1 MKKFACM
8 LLALLLCLTSVAAL
22 AEYTPS
28 KKAADLTKVEVTAEN
43 LPADSGFFIRIV
55 NEDETEYQKQLNIC
69 EAEVAKLAASDSIEA
84 YFGAN
89 VDLKALVAANQMNV
103 FEFKP
108 IIAGNYDVAYGKVTA
123 KMLFSTPYEVGEKV
137 AVMIGLVN
145 ENADGTIT
153 VDWNAF
159 EGVGIAADQI
169 EAAGSIQVEL
179 DAETVLAIQN
189 GIALLAV
196 VSD

>member
-55 NEDETEYQKQLNIC
+55 NEDETEYQKQLSIC
-69 EAEVAKLAASDSIEA
+69 EAEVAKLAASDSVET

-108 IIAGNYDVAYGKVTA
+108 IIAGGYDAAYGKVTA
-123 KMLFSTPYEVGEKV
+123 KMLFSTPYEAGEKV

-159 EGVGIAADQI
+159 EGVGIAADQV

>member
-28 KKAADLTKVEVTAEN
+28 KKAIDLTKVEVTAEN

-69 EAEVAKLAASDSIEA
+69 EAEVAKLAASDSVET
-84 YFGAN
+84 YFGTD
-89 VDLKALVAANQMNV
+89 VDLKAIVAADQMNV

-108 IIAGNYDVAYGKVTA
+108 IIAGDYDAAYGKVTA

-159 EGVGIAADQI
+159 EGVGIAAEQI

-179 DAETVLAIQN
+179 DTETVLAIQN

>member
-1 MKKFACM
+1 
-8 LLALLLCLTSVAAL
+8 
-22 AEYTPS
+22 
-28 KKAADLTKVEVTAEN
+28 
-43 LPADSGFFIRIV
+43 
-55 NEDETEYQKQLNIC
+55 
-69 EAEVAKLAASDSIEA
+69 
-84 YFGAN
+84 
-89 VDLKALVAANQMNV
+89 
-103 FEFKP
+103 
-108 IIAGNYDVAYGKVTA
+108 
-123 KMLFSTPYEVGEKV
+123 
-137 AVMIGLVN
+137 MIGLVN

>member
-103 FEFKP
+103 FEYQ
-108 IIAGNYDVAYGKVTA
+108 AHHC
-123 KMLFSTPYEVGEKV
+123 
-137 AVMIGLVN
+137 
-145 ENADGTIT
+145 
-153 VDWNAF
+153 W
-159 EGVGIAADQI
+159 
-169 EAAGSIQVEL
+169 
-179 DAETVLAIQN
+179 
-189 GIALLAV
+189 
-196 VSD
+196 

>member
-1 MKKFACM
+1 MW
-8 LLALLLCLTSVAAL
+8 ALLPFLRGRTARAITDGCWKCATRRIRRAWILPYCCAPARAAHG
-22 AEYTPS
+22 
-28 KKAADLTKVEVTAEN
+28 
-43 LPADSGFFIRIV
+43 LP
-55 NEDETEYQKQLNIC
+55 
-69 EAEVAKLAASDSIEA
+69 KLAASDSIEA

-123 KMLFSTPYEVGEKV
+123 KMLFSTPYEAGEKV

>member
-28 KKAADLTKVEVTAEN
+28 KKAIDLTKVEVTAEN

-55 NEDETEYQKQLNIC
+55 NEDETEYQKQLSIC
-69 EAEVAKLAASDSIEA
+69 EAEVAKLAAAENVEA
-84 YFGAN
+84 YFGADI
-89 VDLKALVAANQMNV
+89 DLKAIVAADQLNV
-103 FEFKP
+103 FEFKS
-108 IIAGNYDVAYGKVTA
+108 IIAGDYDAAYGKVTA

-159 EGVGIAADQI
+159 EGVGIAADQV